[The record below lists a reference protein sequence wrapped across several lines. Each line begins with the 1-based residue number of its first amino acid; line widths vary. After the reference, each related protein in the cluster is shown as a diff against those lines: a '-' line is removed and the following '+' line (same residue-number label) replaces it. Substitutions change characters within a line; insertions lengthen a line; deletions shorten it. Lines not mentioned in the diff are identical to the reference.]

1 MKQLVLLFL
10 CLISMQFI
18 GFTQEV
24 APAIVIET
32 SGTITSK
39 TDKGAVFNVEA
50 GSALA
55 NDAKLTLM
63 AKANLLVLQN
73 DKFVRVKKAGV
84 LDLASNSDSD
94 MENSALNFDPLFA
107 EFIKASM
114 AITFDKAHEGIWKIR
129 YVNKRGDGWG
139 ATDPKNTG
147 GWGVGDPRNTGGW
160 GVGDPRNTGGWGVGD
175 PRNTGGWGVTEPKQT
190 GGWGVGDPRN
200 TGGWGVTDPRNT
212 GGWGVGDPR
221 NTGGWGVTDP
231 KHTGGWG
238 VGDPRNT
245 GGWGVTDPK
254 QTGGWTKE
262 DMTIQVA
269 SPGGI
274 YRAAEV
280 KLSWVTQKDVTKY
293 LFCIVDENLN
303 MIYSQVVVG
312 SSINIDLSKLDGAKT
327 YYWQVF
333 AGKKKAISPAVTFT
347 LATKDQ
353 LKEVEAMYKDSDIYN
368 KAAKSVQGMM
378 EAVAYEVSK
387 MYLDTYSKY
396 EALVLAN
403 PSNDLVKI
411 AYAGF
416 CMRMGQDLKAKKLV
430 EQI

>member
-1 MKQLVLLFL
+1 MKQLLLLLLFL
-10 CLISMQFI
+10 IGMQTSSFS
-18 GFTQEV
+18 QED
-24 APAIVIET
+24 APVIVIET

-39 TDKGAVFNVEA
+39 TAKGTIYNVEA

-55 NDAKLTLM
+55 NDAEVTLM
-63 AKANLLVLQN
+63 AKANLLMLQK
-73 DKFVRVKKAGV
+73 DKFVRVNKAGK
-84 LDLASNSDSD
+84 LDLASDSDSD

-114 AITFDKAHEGIWKIR
+114 AITFDKAHDGKWTIKN
-129 YVNKRGDGWG
+129 VTKRGDGWG
-139 ATDPKNTG
+139 VTDPKIVN

-175 PRNTGGWGVTEPKQT
+175 PRNTGGWGVTDPKNN

-262 DMTIQVA
+262 DMTIQIA
-269 SPGGI
+269 SPGGL
-274 YRAAEV
+274 YKASNV
-280 KLSWVTQKDVTKY
+280 KLNWISQKGVTKY

-312 SSINIDLSKLDGAKT
+312 SFVNIDLSNLDRAKT

-353 LKEVEAMYKDSDIYN
+353 LKEIEAMCKDSDIYD
-368 KAAKSVQGMM
+368 KAAKSVQGLMQ
-378 EAVAYEVSK
+378 AVAYEASK

-396 EALVLAN
+396 ESLVLTY